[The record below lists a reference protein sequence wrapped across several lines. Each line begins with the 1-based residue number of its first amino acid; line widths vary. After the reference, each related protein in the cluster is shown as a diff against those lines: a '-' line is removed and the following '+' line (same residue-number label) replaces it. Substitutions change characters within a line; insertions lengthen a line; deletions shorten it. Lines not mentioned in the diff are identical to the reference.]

1 MLKRL
6 FICCIIGCYV
16 LTPLFAQS
24 DWLEWNED
32 ITASEELEDWREKYE
47 ELSEIAEHPFN
58 INTITK
64 EELEQLPFLSDK
76 MIENILYY
84 IYKYGPMLT
93 KNELLGVEGMDWQ
106 TRKFLT
112 DFIYIGPS
120 DNEKDKF
127 SWRNLWKY
135 NKQEL
140 LTRLDIPFNMKAGYA
155 DYDKETLAESPN
167 KRYYGSPFYHNVR
180 YRFQYNKQV
189 YVGLTVEPEETQGIG
204 YREFQGELRL
214 WVGIEYRKL
223 YLRKRN
229 D

>member
-6 FICCIIGCYV
+6 FICWIIGCYV
-16 LTPLFAQS
+16 LTPLYAQS

-106 TRKFLT
+106 TKV
-112 DFIYIGPS
+112 
-120 DNEKDKF
+120 
-127 SWRNLWKY
+127 
-135 NKQEL
+135 
-140 LTRLDIPFNMKAGYA
+140 FN
-155 DYDKETLAESPN
+155 
-167 KRYYGSPFYHNVR
+167 R
-180 YRFQYNKQV
+180 
-189 YVGLTVEPEETQGIG
+189 
-204 YREFQGELRL
+204 
-214 WVGIEYRKL
+214 L
-223 YLRKRN
+223 YLYRTV
-229 D
+229 

>member
-167 KRYYGSPFYHNVR
+167 KRYYGSPFYHNASII
-180 YRFQYNKQV
+180 NKCM
-189 YVGLTVEPEETQGIG
+189 
-204 YREFQGELRL
+204 
-214 WVGIEYRKL
+214 
-223 YLRKRN
+223 
-229 D
+229 

>member
-155 DYDKETLAESPN
+155 GKS
-167 KRYYGSPFYHNVR
+167 
-180 YRFQYNKQV
+180 Q
-189 YVGLTVEPEETQGIG
+189 
-204 YREFQGELRL
+204 
-214 WVGIEYRKL
+214 
-223 YLRKRN
+223 
-229 D
+229 